1 MQQFF
6 DYEKE
11 KYMRETKLIAL
22 LLAIL
27 LTGCAARG
35 ARHADSKDASPTL
48 AKRAAETMAP
58 APAPAGYATMY
69 DLPPPAPKAK
79 SKTGDADGDAV
90 QIQTVEFRSGVS
102 SATVEK
108 MAQGVGCKS
117 GKGAALLTN
126 QGPIEVYRLA
136 CGDGTTFMARCELRQ
151 CRSMR

>member
-1 MQQFF
+1 
-6 DYEKE
+6 
-11 KYMRETKLIAL
+11 MRETKLIAL

-35 ARHADSKDASPTL
+35 AGHADPKDASAAF
-48 AKRAAETMAP
+48 AKRAAETT

-69 DLPPPAPKAK
+69 DVPPPAPKAK

-102 SATVEK
+102 SATVER

-117 GKGAALLTN
+117 GKGAALLTD

-151 CRSMR
+151 CWSMR